1 MPRCS
6 AACTLARARQNPGS
20 RVRCPLVAPCW
31 SVPHVVYPL
40 ISGGLVDVEEVFE
53 LELDDLGLVGGAVL
67 GGVLLGLPRVCSSWP
82 EARAMAKGR
91 LRWPE
96 RLGPSP
102 VGFLFPTYRRS
113 CPKAARP
120 RMRSTDMLETRTFTE
135 TERGFYPHSKLT

>member
-1 MPRCS
+1 M
-6 AACTLARARQNPGS
+6 
-20 RVRCPLVAPCW
+20 
-31 SVPHVVYPL
+31 PHVVYPL

-91 LRWPE
+91 LRWTE

-102 VGFLFPTYRRS
+102 VGFLDPTYRRS

-120 RMRSTDMLETRTFTE
+120 RMRSTDMMNQNV
-135 TERGFYPHSKLT
+135 Y